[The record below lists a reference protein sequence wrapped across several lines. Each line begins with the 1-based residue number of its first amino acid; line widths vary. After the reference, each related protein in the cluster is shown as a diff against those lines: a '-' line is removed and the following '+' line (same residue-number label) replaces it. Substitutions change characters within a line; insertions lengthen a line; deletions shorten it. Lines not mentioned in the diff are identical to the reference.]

1 MNPNNDS
8 FEISEK
14 TELIK
19 IAIEALKPIKNP
31 KTLEVPIANLEG
43 TFFFIK

>member
-8 FEISEK
+8 FDILEK
-14 TELIK
+14 AELIK
-19 IAIEALKPIKNP
+19 IAIEAPKPMKNP